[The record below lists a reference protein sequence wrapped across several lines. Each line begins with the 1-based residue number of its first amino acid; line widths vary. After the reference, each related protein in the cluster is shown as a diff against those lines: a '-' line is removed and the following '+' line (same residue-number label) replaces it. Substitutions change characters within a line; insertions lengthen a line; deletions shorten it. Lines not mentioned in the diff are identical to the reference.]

1 MKNKTTAAI
10 LAALLGGLGVHNF
23 YLGKT
28 TKGILY
34 LVFCWTGIPA
44 ILALID
50 FIVIL
55 TMTDEKFNL
64 EYNSGSAL
72 AGVPAQAIPVA
83 ATPAIT
89 SNVVP
94 QQASMSP
101 QLVETAQD
109 DFITYLKSNAQILHE
124 MIEHHKQNQG
134 HIAEA
139 NASSFEDVAASV
151 DVEDVSQ
158 IPDKLDAA
166 CSNCGQTYKN
176 ISAQHKGRTVPCKK
190 CQESMTI

>member
-34 LVFCWTGIPA
+34 LVFFWTGIPA

-64 EYNSGSAL
+64 EYNSGSAVP
-72 AGVPAQAIPVA
+72 GVPAQAIPVA
-83 ATPAIT
+83 AIPAVA
-89 SNVVP
+89 SNAVP
-94 QQASMSP
+94 QPSSMSP
-101 QLVETAQD
+101 EIVETAQD
-109 DFITYLKSNAQILHE
+109 EFIAYLKSNAQFLHE
-124 MIEHHKQNQG
+124 MIEQHKQNQSNLSAAVG
-134 HIAEA
+134 SSSEA
-139 NASSFEDVAASV
+139 APAGV
-151 DVEDVSQ
+151 DVQVDSQ
-158 IPDKLDAA
+158 IADNLDAA
-166 CSNCGQTYKN
+166 CSHCGQAYKN

-190 CQESMTI
+190 CQEPMTI